1 MMMKKLEK
9 VYEEFQ
15 DLHQQI
21 MAKTAVADRKQ
32 HNEFNMQFDALHD
45 ETATALETWLEML
58 SQLAEK
64 DTPFVTERGE
74 VLVILATTDKSAVH
88 CVLVNPATE
97 DKRAVPPVPVNKATV
112 DERSNSVQCK

>member
-1 MMMKKLEK
+1 MVCFPVFYSRE
-9 VYEEFQ
+9 
-15 DLHQQI
+15 
-21 MAKTAVADRKQ
+21 
-32 HNEFNMQFDALHD
+32 
-45 ETATALETWLEML
+45 
-58 SQLAEK
+58 QLAEK